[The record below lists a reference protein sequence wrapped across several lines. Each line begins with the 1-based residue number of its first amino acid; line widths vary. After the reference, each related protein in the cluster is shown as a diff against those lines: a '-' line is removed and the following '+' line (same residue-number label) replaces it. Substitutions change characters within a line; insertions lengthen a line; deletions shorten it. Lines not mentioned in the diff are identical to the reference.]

1 MDHKSYMKEIPGN
14 GSIFFQSWLPSKKP
28 GAMMILIH
36 GFGEH
41 SSRYGTHFAEFY
53 TNSNIGIYSFDLP
66 GHGKTPGKRGHIA
79 KPYMLLETID
89 LLIKQIKSDYPET
102 PLFLYGHSFGGEVSL
117 WYTLVRNPS
126 LNGVIITS
134 PLIGPKDEVPPMK
147 FILAK
152 LMDKIFPTFSMENGL
167 NPKYL
172 SREIEVVND
181 YINDP
186 LVHNKISA
194 RSGMM
199 VMDRGQWILDHA
211 GENKNKM
218 LIMIGSD
225 EGIVNKESVDKF
237 SEQCPN
243 LTYKV
248 WPGLYHELH
257 NENEKRQIFDYSLM
271 WMMQN
276 I

>member
-1 MDHKSYMKEIPGN
+1 MIHNSFTKEIPEN
-14 GSIFFQSWLPSKKP
+14 GTIFFQSWLPSGKP
-28 GAMMILIH
+28 DAIMILLH

-53 TNSNIGIYSFDLP
+53 TNSKIFIFTYDLP

-79 KPYMLLETID
+79 NPVKLLETID
-89 LLIKQIKSDYPET
+89 LMIKKIKEDYPQA

-134 PLIGPKDEVPPMK
+134 PLIGPKDSVPPLK
-147 FILAK
+147 FLLAK
-152 LMDKIFPTFSMENGL
+152 LMNRLFPTFLMDNGL
-167 NPKYL
+167 NSKFL
-172 SREIEVVND
+172 SREINIVNA

-186 LVHNKISA
+186 LVHRKISA

-199 VMDRGQWILDHA
+199 VINRGKWILDHA
-211 GENKNKM
+211 IDNKIKT

-225 EGIVNKESVDKF
+225 EGIVNKASVDKF
-237 SEQCPN
+237 CDLCPN

-248 WPGLYHELH
+248 WPGFYHELH
-257 NENEKRQIFDYSLM
+257 NEPEKKQIFDYSLK

>member
-1 MDHKSYMKEIPGN
+1 MDQNNFMKEIPGN
-14 GSIFFQSWLPSKKP
+14 GPIFFQSWLPSDKP
-28 GAMMILIH
+28 NAIMILIH

-53 TNSNIGIYSFDLP
+53 TDSKIGIYTFDLP
-66 GHGKTPGKRGHIA
+66 GHGKTPGKKGHIA
-79 KPYMLLETID
+79 NPFVLLEIID
-89 LLIKQIKSDYPET
+89 LLIKRIRMEYPET

-126 LNGVIITS
+126 LSGVIITS
-134 PLIGPKDEVPPMK
+134 PLIGPKDAVPQFK
-147 FILAK
+147 LLLAK
-152 LMDKIFPTFSMENGL
+152 LMDRIFPTFSMENGL
-167 NPKYL
+167 NSKYL
-172 SREIEVVND
+172 SRDIDVVNA

-186 LVHNKISA
+186 LVHSKISA

-199 VMDRGQWILDHA
+199 VINRGQWILDHA

-237 SEQCPN
+237 CDLAPN

-257 NENEKRQIFDYSLM
+257 NEPERNQIFDFSLK
-271 WMMQN
+271 WMLEN